1 MARTAPPSAAPRP
14 ARSSVRSFESIL
26 TGLVGDPLPLATGL
40 GCRNSKG
47 RVCTLCWG
55 SRLTYAHETRFK
67 VEALARWADQIASL
81 PPPQFIASPQ
91 GRMYRSVS
99 KRRWIHERKLLAMV
113 EGIERGR
120 ILGIAP
126 AQCQIEPGSHAALYT
141 QLQNEFSHS
150 SLARFVNYAIIKSG
164 VDGEVLVLNLSDMRS
179 QRAELNR
186 ISKKLTHHNE
196 NLKAIW
202 LIQGQE
208 GDEYY
213 ANIRPGQW
221 QKLHG
226 ENHLATAQNL
236 HYSPLCF
243 SQVNPH
249 VVPIMLEATQKWLA
263 EPALPMLDL
272 YSGYGLFSLGM
283 PRTGPTQGFELS
295 GEAVL
300 WARRNARRLKRE
312 GARFDPWDLATMEL
326 PERRFPSG
334 AWVAVLDPPRS
345 GAPVELIKH
354 LTRMRPKRVMHWIC
368 DINEFEDQL
377 RGWTQNGYRVTEAL
391 ALDMF
396 PGTNSLELGLCLEPG
411 GRLKTAKPSH
421 LINKA
426 GTTSECIPPKK
437 PAISRATSTA
447 SGPRPKRPKR

>member
-1 MARTAPPSAAPRP
+1 MGRP
-14 ARSSVRSFESIL
+14 QHRQQRDIKSFESIL
-26 TGLVGDPLPLATGL
+26 AGLIGSPPPLPTAL
-40 GCRNSKG
+40 GCRTPK

-55 SRLTYAHETRFK
+55 SRLTYLQETRFK
-67 VEALARWADQIASL
+67 TEALARWADQISSL
-81 PPPQFIASPQ
+81 PAPKFMASPQ
-91 GRMYRSVS
+91 GRLYRSVS
-99 KRRWIHERKLLAMV
+99 KRRWFHDQRRLAMV

-120 ILGIAP
+120 VKGIAP
-126 AQCQIEPGSHAALYT
+126 PQCQIEPGSHAALYA
-141 QLQNEFSHS
+141 QLNQELSHS

-164 VDGEVLVLNLSDMRS
+164 SEGEVLVLNLNDMRS
-179 QRAELNR
+179 QRGELNR
-186 ISKKLTHHNE
+186 ISKKLTHHNQ

-226 ENHLATAQNL
+226 DNHLATAQNL

-243 SQVNPH
+243 SQVNPQ
-249 VVPIMLEATQKWLA
+249 VVPIMLETTQKWLA

-272 YSGYGLFSLGM
+272 YCGYGLFSLSL
-283 PRTGPTQGFELS
+283 PRTGPTWGLELS

-300 WARRNARRLKRE
+300 WARRNARRLHRDK
-312 GARFDPWDLATMEL
+312 AKFDPWDLATMEI
-326 PERRFPSG
+326 PQRRFPTG

-354 LTRMRPKRVMHWIC
+354 LAEARPKRVMHWIC

-411 GRLKTAKPSH
+411 GRLKSAKPSH
-421 LINKA
+421 LITKA
-426 GTTSECIPPKK
+426 GTPSECIPPKK
-437 PAISRATSTA
+437 PATSRATSTV

>member
-1 MARTAPPSAAPRP
+1 MGRP
-14 ARSSVRSFESIL
+14 QQRQQRDIKSFESIL
-26 TGLVGDPLPLATGL
+26 SGIIGSPPPLATAI
-40 GCRNSKG
+40 GCRTPK

-55 SRLTYAHETRFK
+55 SRLTYLQEARFK
-67 VEALARWADQIASL
+67 TEALARWADQISSL
-81 PPPQFIASPQ
+81 PSPKFIASPQ
-91 GRMYRSVS
+91 GRLYRTVS
-99 KRRWIHERKLLAMV
+99 KRRWFHDQRRLAMV

-120 ILGIAP
+120 VKGIAP
-126 AQCQIEPGSHAALYT
+126 PQCQIEPGAHAALYV
-141 QLQNEFSHS
+141 QLQQELSHS

-164 VDGEVLVLNLSDMRS
+164 SEGEVLILNLNDMRS

-226 ENHLATAQNL
+226 DSHLATAQNL

-249 VVPIMLEATQKWLA
+249 VVPVMLEVTQKWLA

-272 YSGYGLFSLGM
+272 YCGYGLFSLAM
-283 PRTGPTQGFELS
+283 PRTGPTWGLELS
-295 GEAVL
+295 GEAIL
-300 WARRNARRLKRE
+300 WARRNARRLHKDK
-312 GARFDPWDLATMEL
+312 AKFDPWDLATMEI
-326 PERRFPSG
+326 PQRRFPQGS
-334 AWVAVLDPPRS
+334 WVAVLDPPRS
-345 GAPVELIKH
+345 GAPAELIKH
-354 LTRMRPKRVMHWIC
+354 LAEMRPKRVMHWIC

-377 RGWTQNGYRVTEAL
+377 RGWTQNGYRVTEAV

-411 GRLKTAKPSH
+411 GRLRSAKPSH

-426 GTTSECIPPKK
+426 GTPSECIPPKK
-437 PAISRATSTA
+437 PATSRATSTA